1 LNKKISSIELI
12 RFIAALAV
20 VIYHYHYMFNGFNK
34 LTVQSLPFFSFL
46 NMFYNYGTY
55 AVHVFFIISG
65 FIFSYVYF
73 DQKTINTK
81 EFFVNRFARLYP
93 LHFITLIFVL
103 ILSVVNNE
111 FSSYFLNAYIPIYT
125 DFYHF
130 VLQLFFISYWGF
142 QESFSFNTPS
152 WSISIE
158 IMMYIIF
165 FYTLKYLNKYK
176 LQVSIFTTITSFI
189 FYKFTNLF
197 AFDEY
202 SFLFFLGI
210 LIYQITKFKKQNLI
224 LSIGFLFLIL
234 SFMGNFKIL
243 MFSPSFLIIL
253 IYSDALLTN
262 NKIIKLFNFL
272 GSLSY
277 SIYMLH
283 FPLMI
288 LFLLL
293 ENLKIINEKFYL
305 NNNFFIFFI
314 FLLILFSIIS
324 FKFFEHPLNKKI
336 RSKFL

>member
-1 LNKKISSIELI
+1 
-12 RFIAALAV
+12 
-20 VIYHYHYMFNGFNK
+20 
-34 LTVQSLPFFSFL
+34 
-46 NMFYNYGTY
+46 
-55 AVHVFFIISG
+55 
-65 FIFSYVYF
+65 
-73 DQKTINTK
+73 
-81 EFFVNRFARLYP
+81 
-93 LHFITLIFVL
+93 
-103 ILSVVNNE
+103 
-111 FSSYFLNAYIPIYT
+111 
-125 DFYHF
+125 
-130 VLQLFFISYWGF
+130 
-142 QESFSFNTPS
+142 
-152 WSISIE
+152 
-158 IMMYIIF
+158 
-165 FYTLKYLNKYK
+165 
-176 LQVSIFTTITSFI
+176 
-189 FYKFTNLF
+189 
-197 AFDEY
+197 
-202 SFLFFLGI
+202 
-210 LIYQITKFKKQNLI
+210 
-224 LSIGFLFLIL
+224 
-234 SFMGNFKIL
+234 MGNFKIL